1 MVLLV
6 FKVYYPNYA
15 ITLTTFSV
23 TKLVTLGRCCTYA
36 KDTHLGQRIVF
47 DIKLWKIFRI
57 YATDSERFAATW
69 TCFQQEKLNYGDTAL
84 YFSGK
89 HN

>member
-1 MVLLV
+1 ML
-6 FKVYYPNYA
+6 
-15 ITLTTFSV
+15 
-23 TKLVTLGRCCTYA
+23 LGRCCIYA
-36 KDTHLGQRIVF
+36 KDIHLGQRIVF

-84 YFSGK
+84 YFSGIIK
-89 HN
+89 VIQLSIVYVYKIF